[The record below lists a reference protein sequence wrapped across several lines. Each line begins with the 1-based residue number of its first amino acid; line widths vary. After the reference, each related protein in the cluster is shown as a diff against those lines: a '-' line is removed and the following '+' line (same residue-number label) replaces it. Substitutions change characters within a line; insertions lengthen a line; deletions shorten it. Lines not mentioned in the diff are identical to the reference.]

1 MVKNSIGGAH
11 LKKFL
16 MIMAVLAVVVL
27 AGCTQFKKTETAVG
41 QEPVQ
46 ETTEGVLTTEDLGEL
61 EDIESDLDDIDYL
74 ENVDS
79 ELETLEEG
87 LL

>member
-1 MVKNSIGGAH
+1 
-11 LKKFL
+11 
-16 MIMAVLAVVVL
+16 MIMAVLAMVVL
-27 AGCTQFKKTETAVG
+27 AGCAQVKKAETTVG

-46 ETTEGVLTTEDLGEL
+46 ETTEGILDAEDLGEL